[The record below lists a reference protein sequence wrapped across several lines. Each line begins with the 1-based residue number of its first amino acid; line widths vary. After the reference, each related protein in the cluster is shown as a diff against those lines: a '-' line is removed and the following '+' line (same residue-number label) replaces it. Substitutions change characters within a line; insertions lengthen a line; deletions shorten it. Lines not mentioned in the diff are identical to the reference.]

1 MAAALCVCTLE
12 GDLLEMTEMRDSI
25 FLSSI
30 YSSSQ
35 CLSHKHS
42 KEHVEALDTDAIKK
56 QSYLQAMTCTKA
68 QSLVKSMTVI
78 STQDTQ
84 RCLWNCTLYVSV
96 LHNTVDTMITVGV
109 TDLFGHFYGWV
120 QRATEHKIMQKKG
133 NENGKMLRAGFKLAL
148 ST

>member
-1 MAAALCVCTLE
+1 MAASLCVWTLE
-12 GDLLEMTEMRDSI
+12 GDLLEVTEMRDSI

-30 YSSSQ
+30 YSLSSQ

-42 KEHVEALDTDAIKK
+42 KEHAEALDTDAIKK

-96 LHNTVDTMITVGV
+96 LHNT
-109 TDLFGHFYGWV
+109 
-120 QRATEHKIMQKKG
+120 
-133 NENGKMLRAGFKLAL
+133 AGYHDYSRYDESFWTLLWIGTA
-148 ST
+148 SDRT